1 MLFITGKI
9 IKADHKISPDLLS
22 KLSLFIASKI
32 GLSFPNEKFIDL
44 ERGIKSTSK
53 EFNFENVEDFINWL
67 ITASLNHTQIEILA
81 GYLTIGETFFYRD
94 EKYFEVLEN
103 KILSDIISSRRD
115 KGKRIRIWSAGCST
129 GEEPYSIA
137 ILLNKMIPDIKD
149 WDITILASDVNPKFL
164 KKANEGIYTE
174 WSFRN
179 TPAWIKNNY
188 FISETDNRF
197 IIRPSIRKMVN
208 LSYLNLA
215 EDNYPSLL
223 SNTNAM
229 DLIFCRNVLMYF
241 IPDLAAKVI
250 FNLHNSLIDGGWLIV
265 SPAEAS
271 FVPKDKFILINFDNA
286 ILFKKDNAKRTYA
299 DEIILHDIYIE
310 PKEKLSD
317 SNFKFDIWQNEELI
331 INEELSDNINVNSFD
346 DKTIKDSPDLYLHAY
361 ELYKSGFYEEA
372 EKELLD
378 IYSEDQLNT
387 KTHALL
393 SQIYAN
399 KGELNEALTW
409 CEKAIV
415 NDKLNPAHYYLKATI
430 LQELGNKKDAI
441 RLLKQTLYLDHNFV
455 MAYLSLGNL
464 VSNYNQPGE
473 SKKYF
478 QNALSILNN
487 YAPGDIL
494 PYSEGITAGRL
505 SEIISASFY

>member
-1 MLFITGKI
+1 MTYKI
-9 IKADHKISPDLLS
+9 INPDYKISPDLLL
-22 KLSLFIASKI
+22 KLSIFVSSSI
-32 GLSFPNEKFIDL
+32 GLNFPKEKFNDL
-44 ERGIKSTSK
+44 ERGIKLAFN
-53 EFNFENVEDFINWL
+53 EFNFENFNEFIDWL
-67 ITASLNHTQIEILA
+67 ISSSLNNKQVEILA
-81 GYLTIGETFFYRD
+81 AYLTIGETFFYRD
-94 EKYFEVLEN
+94 EKYFDVLEN
-103 KILSDIISSRRD
+103 NILSDIISSRRD
-115 KGKRIRIWSAGCST
+115 KGKRIRIWSAGCSS

-188 FISETDNRF
+188 FVRQSDNRF
-197 IIRPSIRKMVN
+197 IIRPSIKKMVN

-215 EDNYPSLL
+215 ADNYPSLL
-223 SNTNAM
+223 NNTNAM

-250 FNLHNSLIDGGWLIV
+250 LNLHNSLIDGGLLFV

-271 FVPKDKFILINFDNA
+271 LVPKDKFILINFDDA
-286 ILFKKDNAKRTYA
+286 ILFKKYNAKGTYA
-299 DEIILHDIYIE
+299 DEVNLYDIRFE
-310 PKEKLSD
+310 SKDELTG
-317 SNFKFDIWQNEELI
+317 SNFLFDSLQNEELI
-331 INEELSDNINVNSFD
+331 INEELSNNSNVNSFD
-346 DKTIKDSPDLYLHAY
+346 EKKIKDCNVLYLHAY

-372 EKELLD
+372 EKKLLD
-378 IYSEDQLNT
+378 IFTEDQFNT
-387 KTHALL
+387 NIHALL

-399 KGELNEALTW
+399 KGELNKALTW
-409 CEKAIV
+409 CEKAIT
-415 NDKLNPAHYYLKATI
+415 NDKLNPAHYYLKSTI

-441 RLLKQTLYLDHNFV
+441 RLLKQSLYLDHNFV
-455 MAYLSLGNL
+455 MAYFSLGNL

-478 QNALSILNN
+478 QIALSILNN
-487 YAPGDIL
+487 YAPEDIL
-494 PYSEGITAGRL
+494 PYSDGMSARKL